1 MSPLKR
7 LRTLAL
13 AVLLPAGVSTILA
26 IGTLLS
32 APTPAF
38 AAPCQN
44 DSCRGLDPQTT
55 GCAASAY
62 TVYQTL
68 YGIYQGGNPQ
78 NALMGYVEL
87 RYSTQCLA
95 NWSRVTV
102 GAVAPAES
110 GSATIDNSTNGGSTV
125 NDSQPTQYWDGYG
138 GYSKMLG
145 GSTYSDRANGNI
157 GTPNGYGWGSSPW
170 G

>member
-55 GCAASAY
+55 GCAASA
-62 TVYQTL
+62 
-68 YGIYQGGNPQ
+68 
-78 NALMGYVEL
+78 
-87 RYSTQCLA
+87 
-95 NWSRVTV
+95 
-102 GAVAPAES
+102 
-110 GSATIDNSTNGGSTV
+110 
-125 NDSQPTQYWDGYG
+125 
-138 GYSKMLG
+138 
-145 GSTYSDRANGNI
+145 
-157 GTPNGYGWGSSPW
+157 
-170 G
+170 